1 MKPLKTYFITLI
13 CFIIS
18 TFSLYS
24 QIKLEKSNFKIMD
37 YSWIEG
43 GSNYSWYKNSIG
55 DYNLGNYE
63 IDLGLSF
70 QHKVV
75 KYFNFKT
82 SLMCGVKIKKPYIH
96 RFDLNDRNL
105 NYTKPIPE
113 PLYAFYEIDRF
124 DRLLSH
130 NYYYMELPISIGY
143 TFFRKLNLDVGYTC
157 RYYFPQNR
165 NEELDFIYNSN
176 FENGLTS
183 GVSINLSSRLMLQ
196 CKYFFASKPSYNS
209 FGIINEK
216 QYVSEFNNR
225 AVQLSLS
232 YKIKDIAGQ

>member
-1 MKPLKTYFITLI
+1 MKSLKTHFFTLI
-13 CFIIS
+13 CFIIT

-24 QIKLEKSNFKIMD
+24 QNKLEKNNFKIRD
-37 YSWIEG
+37 YTWIEA

-75 KYFNFKT
+75 KFFNFKT

-105 NYTKPIPE
+105 NYKKPIPE

-130 NYYYMELPISIGY
+130 NYYYMELPISMGCI
-143 TFFRKLNLDVGYTC
+143 FFRKLHIDFGYTC

-165 NEELDFIYNSN
+165 NEKYDFIFNSN

-183 GVSINLSSRLMLQ
+183 GVSINLSSRFIIQ
-196 CKYFFASKPSYNS
+196 CNCFIAIKPSYNS
-209 FGIINEK
+209 IGIINEK
-216 QYVSEFNNR
+216 LYLSEFNNR
-225 AVQLSLS
+225 AFQLSLS
-232 YKIKDIAGQ
+232 YKIKDIPGK